1 MNIMLVEDD
10 RGLNDGIALAL
21 SSAGDTFLRCFS
33 LKEAYACLKEHS
45 VDMAVLDVNLPDGD
59 GYDILRKI
67 REDSHIPV
75 LILTANDMEID
86 QVRGFSMGAD
96 DYVTKPFSLAV
107 LRARIEALKR
117 RAGMDPEEQM
127 YEIDDLRL
135 DFGKLIFYKG
145 NQELI
150 LSRNEQKLL
159 KLFLGNRGQVLTREL
174 LMDRLWT
181 DGGEFVDE
189 NALSVT
195 MNRLR
200 KKLEDDL
207 RNPRYIQTVYGQGYI
222 WRKEN

>member
-10 RGLNDGIALAL
+10 RALNDGIALAL
-21 SSAGDTFLRCFS
+21 SGTEDVFLRCYS
-33 LKEAYACLKEHS
+33 VKEARACLGEQR
-45 VDMAVLDVNLPDGD
+45 VDMAILDVNLPDGD
-59 GYDILRKI
+59 GYEILRKI
-67 REDSHIPV
+67 RESSHIPV
-75 LILTANDMEID
+75 LMLTANDMEID
-86 QVRGFSMGAD
+86 EVKGFSMGAD

-107 LRARIEALKR
+107 LRARIDALKR
-117 RAGMDPEEQM
+117 RTGIKQEEQV

-135 DFGKLIFYKG
+135 DFGRLLFFKE
-145 NQELI
+145 NQELS

-159 KLFLGNRGQVLTREL
+159 KLFLENRGRVLTREL

-181 DGGEFVDE
+181 DGGDFVDE

-200 KKLEDDL
+200 RKLENDF
-207 RNPRYIQTVYGQGYI
+207 RHPKYIQTVYGQGYI

>member
-59 GYDILRKI
+59 GYDILQKI

-117 RAGMDPEEQM
+117 RAGMDPEEQL

-159 KLFLGNRGQVLTREL
+159 KLFLENRGQVLTREL

>member
-117 RAGMDPEEQM
+117 RAGMDPEEQL

-159 KLFLGNRGQVLTREL
+159 KLFLENRGQVLTREL

>member
-159 KLFLGNRGQVLTREL
+159 KLFLENRGQVLTREL